1 MAGLTI
7 SEDQAGTVLERA
19 AAGDEVAFARIV
31 AAHHADMRRVA
42 YVVCHDAEM
51 AEDACQ
57 QAWQISLR
65 RLSSVREPASLRSWL
80 VAVAANEARKLA
92 GRQRKR
98 WVIEGS
104 VRPLAEEGRD
114 PGDTIDQV
122 DLARALAHLKPDDR
136 ALLALRYY
144 ADLDSTEIARLRG
157 GSASGTRVR
166 LARLLD
172 RLRKELDH
180 D

>member
-1 MAGLTI
+1 MAISI
-7 SEDQAGTVLERA
+7 SEEQAGTVLERA
-19 AAGDEVAFARIV
+19 AAGDEIAFAQIV
-31 AAHHADMRRVA
+31 ATHHADMRRVA
-42 YVVCHDAEM
+42 FVVCHDAEM

-92 GRQRKR
+92 GRQRRR
-98 WVIEGS
+98 WVIEAS
-104 VRPLAEEGRD
+104 VRPLSEEGRD
-114 PGDTIDQV
+114 PGDAIDQI

-157 GSASGTRVR
+157 GSASGTRAR
-166 LARLLD
+166 LARLRD
-172 RLRKELDH
+172 RLREELDH